1 MRQPLDLTQLAQSE
15 PQTALAAQVLWLLGV
30 VDEDQAHN
38 LHVPAGDPV
47 QNSLAIILQM
57 GVHVLSISPLNPRRL
72 ISNEGVDHLVDVW
85 RMLHVPEDSICQRL
99 ARQQVSDMYPTM
111 TKRIAVTAAYHMN
124 FSHEERTGTVVDLH
138 SALEAGKIV
147 GFQPRG
153 LDGLWLL
160 LPGQGTVECW
170 MYSVGTGELTP
181 TTFEWAQFYALP
193 LYSVFST
200 AP

>member
-1 MRQPLDLTQLAQSE
+1 MPENIKSRQLAGAAIEAGQDAVRNTVTE
-15 PQTALAAQVLWLLGV
+15 ILA
-30 VDEDQAHN
+30 D
-38 LHVPAGDPV
+38 
-47 QNSLAIILQM
+47 
-57 GVHVLSISPLNPRRL
+57 
-72 ISNEGVDHLVDVW
+72 
-85 RMLHVPEDSICQRL
+85 
-99 ARQQVSDMYPTM
+99 
-111 TKRIAVTAAYHMN
+111 KRIAVTAAYHMN